1 MNQQN
6 LGAPPDS
13 HDPADDLI
21 CGLNILKV
29 ARNIN
34 LICGSLLVAICAFNI
49 FNLFKTIDL
58 IFTEPGIFLLNI
70 YLGYVSRNLQ
80 IF

>member
-1 MNQQN
+1 MSDQ
-6 LGAPPDS
+6 LRGEAAPDKT
-13 HDPADDLI
+13 DDLI

-34 LICGSLLVAICAFNI
+34 LIAGSLLVACCAFNL
-49 FNLFKTIDL
+49 FNLFQQIEL

-70 YLGYVSRNLQ
+70 YLG
-80 IF
+80 